1 MCSWCWAFRPLWN
14 EILTSLPEN
23 INPKR
28 ILGGLAPDTDQ
39 PMPLEMQTKLKGI
52 WQKIQQTVTGTQ
64 FNFDFWEKCS
74 PRRST
79 YQACRAVIAARNQG
93 NQNEEPMIL
102 AIQQAYYLEARNPAD
117 LDTLIELADQIGL
130 DHERFIAD
138 ITSHAVNQMLM
149 KEIAFMRQLGVRG
162 FPTMLLENKGQFT
175 NIAHDYKDT
184 NSVLNQI
191 KLLCQ

>member
-1 MCSWCWAFRPLWN
+1 MRRKAVKKKSPIKQNCFWGIFWV
-14 EILTSLPEN
+14 LTLAKPIWQFAQN
-23 INPKR
+23 INR
-28 ILGGLAPDTDQ
+28 FSEW
-39 PMPLEMQTKLKGI
+39 LEIKGI

-102 AIQQAYYLEARNPAD
+102 AIQQAYYLKARNPAD

-149 KEIAFMRQLGVRG
+149 KEIAFMRQLGVKG